1 MCRVHITQTYNLYIN
16 YTSYN
21 RMWPSWYETTAPATP
36 KSVARFIPRLGCGVN
51 HLKLPEVRNKC
62 PT

>member
-21 RMWPSWYETTAPATP
+21 HMWPSWYETTAPATP
-36 KSVARFIPRLGCGVN
+36 KSVARFIPRLGCGGF
-51 HLKLPEVRNKC
+51 
-62 PT
+62 TT